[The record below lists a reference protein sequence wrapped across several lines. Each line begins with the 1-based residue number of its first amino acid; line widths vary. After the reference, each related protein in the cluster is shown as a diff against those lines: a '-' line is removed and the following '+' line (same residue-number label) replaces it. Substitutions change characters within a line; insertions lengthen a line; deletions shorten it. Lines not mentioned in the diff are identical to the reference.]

1 MNKRSLSKTNKRFK
15 SKKLVNIFED
25 AGKMDVGNIA
35 GVVGGFA
42 KGIQGGFEAAEI
54 DTSEADNA
62 LQAVQSYKP
71 NTSSLDALAN
81 SYNNTQFAK
90 TNWEGKDFTQS
101 TGQQLAGLFSSGI
114 EGFASGASSGNVW
127 VGVANAATNMI
138 SRGIG
143 WGVGNSNAERHANLT
158 NILGEQAN
166 IAAHNKATSARDTI
180 QENTVNEFMRNLKSY
195 GGPLYNLG
203 GEFDNGLVFIDEGGT
218 HDENPFNGVLMGV
231 DSQGI
236 PNLVEE
242 GEIIY
247 NDYVF
252 SNRLKPTKKLL
263 AEGGFSDK
271 YIDWTFAKIVE
282 DLQKESAER
291 PNDIISLSG
300 LDDMMNR
307 MITMQETIRAMKGK
321 TGENRLMANG
331 GHIFD
336 GNQDFNTKRGKRLF
350 NRALKAEE
358 SGNADRANKLLDRA
372 INAEEN
378 PFNWNYLG
386 MLAPTIS
393 NIGKSIYNAAKPI
406 DESNLVAEE
415 AYRETPIINLPRLSG
430 KQVYRG
436 IDKNR
441 LTTPIINQGRATAGD
456 IQDLAVTANDALNRL
471 ALNNYN
477 TQRAVGEAYANAEQQ
492 DLANRM
498 QVAQFNLGID
508 QANANLSQAEQLANL
523 ERANRIAAGKIQDA
537 AMREQLAQMKGQ
549 AIDTTST
556 AAIQGLADLTRQ
568 NIEWNWLKNS
578 PQYAEAVAATYGKKA
593 NGGMLTRKKRRK

>member
-71 NTSSLDALAN
+71 NTSSLDALAD

-90 TNWEGKDFTQS
+90 TDWKGEDFTQS

-218 HDENPFNGVLMGV
+218 HGENPFNGVLMGV

-271 YIDWTFAKIVE
+271 YIDWTFAKIAE

-307 MITMQETIRAMKGK
+307 MITMQETVRAMKGK

-336 GNQDFNTKRGKRLF
+336 GEQSFNTKRGERLF

-523 ERANRIAAGKIQDA
+523 KRANRIAAGKIQDA
-537 AMREQLAQMKGQ
+537 IMREQLAQMKGQ

-578 PQYAEAVAATYGKKA
+578 PQYAEAVAAIYGKKA

>member
-71 NTSSLDALAN
+71 NTSSLDALAD

-90 TNWEGKDFTQS
+90 TDWKGKDFTQS